1 MGGVRNRS
9 IYPGTASKCWQIGRT
24 GHSKIMTEVATG
36 CTGVLVVPG
45 DDASSTGTTGDV
57 MPLAGIVVASGD
69 DGITD
74 RHGTKRT
81 RAVGSD
87 DMRHGSKVLSYQ
99 KLTVGDAQEHDMMV
113 IKINNDIVFEKA
125 CLCLPRSNHEYEIEY
140 AVIERVTYLKSL
152 EKYESYEFEQIF
164 GFGSDCHDFVKGKI
178 VVVRSTSF

>member
-1 MGGVRNRS
+1 
-9 IYPGTASKCWQIGRT
+9 
-24 GHSKIMTEVATG
+24 MTEVATG

-69 DGITD
+69 DGITA

-87 DMRHGSKVLSYQ
+87 DMQHGSKVLSYRA
-99 KLTVGDAQEHDMMV
+99 LTVGDAEEHDMMV

-152 EKYESYEFEQIF
+152 KKYESYEFEQIF

-178 VVVRSTSF
+178 VVVRPSSV